1 MKCLRMYSSISN
13 GFINLLIDI
22 IQYRIQVKIDGID
35 PDIKDFGLTLNMDVY
50 PSTKVHELRALVNN
64 KMNFDS

>member
-1 MKCLRMYSSISN
+1 MYSSISN

-35 PDIKDFGLTLNMDVY
+35 ADIKDFGVTLNMDVY
-50 PSTKVHELRALVNN
+50 PFTKVHELRALVNN